1 MYTYEILQREDFF
14 LFGLHEDA
22 YHFFFT
28 CTNYTNARNNY
39 FHKFLLQ
46 LGHFCVINTHLLL
59 WGDESLSTIINN
71 QLVFSVFALPFFC
84 NSICT
89 FCSKYSCKFLYVFVL
104 CCFNGED
111 HVSFL
116 NLYLNLLYSL
126 KYNKKCSNQTNG
138 CAFMWTGHHSIVK

>member
-1 MYTYEILQREDFF
+1 MKYYRERNFF
-14 LFGLHEDA
+14 YLDYMKMHT
-22 YHFFFT
+22 FFFT

-71 QLVFSVFALPFFC
+71 QLIFSVFALPFFC
-84 NSICT
+84 NSIRT
-89 FCSKYSCKFLYVFVL
+89 FILFKVQLCKFLYVFILMVKTTY
-104 CCFNGED
+104 
-111 HVSFL
+111 VFL

-138 CAFMWTGHHSIVK
+138 YAFMWTGHHSIVK

>member
-1 MYTYEILQREDFF
+1 MLKKKHLSPGLKVVGKGKINIIHTQLRHHRILTSYEILQREEFF

-22 YHFFFT
+22 YHYFFT

-71 QLVFSVFALPFFC
+71 QLIFSVFALPFFC
-84 NSICT
+84 NSIYSFQSTVVSFCT
-89 FCSKYSCKFLYVFVL
+89 FLSVFVL
-104 CCFNGED
+104 
-111 HVSFL
+111 
-116 NLYLNLLYSL
+116 
-126 KYNKKCSNQTNG
+126 
-138 CAFMWTGHHSIVK
+138 MVKTT